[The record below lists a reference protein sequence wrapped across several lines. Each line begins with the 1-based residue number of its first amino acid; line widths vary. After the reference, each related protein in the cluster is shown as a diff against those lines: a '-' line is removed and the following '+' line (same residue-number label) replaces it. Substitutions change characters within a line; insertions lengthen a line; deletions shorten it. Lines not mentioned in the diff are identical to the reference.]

1 MVWLDCLKSFDSP
14 RRKCVAKAAESFDRQ
29 QLGVIAAG
37 AQVRISIRNQYNT
50 YGFSG
55 KKYVVLSENSWV
67 GGKNNF
73 LGIVFIVL
81 GALAFLIAISF
92 FVA

>member
-1 MVWLDCLKSFDSP
+1 M
-14 RRKCVAKAAESFDRQ
+14 
-29 QLGVIAAG
+29 
-37 AQVRISIRNQYNT
+37 RINVRNQYNT

-55 KKYVVLSENSWV
+55 KKYVVISENSWV